1 MFRLGDIEGVDKAPP
16 LPCSSIYG
24 KSLQAQV
31 RQHMRTYIDVFI
43 VGLRKD
49 KGGKLAFL
57 LNFFFYKI
65 GHLERPLVF
74 RDLLSLLS

>member
-57 LNFFFYKI
+57 LTIFFT
-65 GHLERPLVF
+65 R
-74 RDLLSLLS
+74 